1 MVDMSYYRDILR
13 VSWCSAQREIAYSGI
28 GQRSLER
35 VGHVD
40 DVAIV
45 SSQSWVLT
53 TIEGRQMEQSKSRL
67 NQLK

>member
-1 MVDMSYYRDILR
+1 MVDMGYYCDILR
-13 VSWCSAQREIAYSGI
+13 VSWCSSEREIAHSGI

-45 SSQSWVLT
+45 PSQSWVLT
-53 TIEGRQMEQSKSRL
+53 TM
-67 NQLK
+67 